1 MTGTATPDTR
11 KPVRPLRIGL
21 TGGIGSGKSTV
32 ARLFGEMG
40 ATVIDADELAHRLM
54 SPGGAAVAPIGRE
67 FGADL
72 VVDGG
77 IDRRR
82 LGGIVF
88 GQPPER
94 RRLEAILHPM
104 IRCEMERAA
113 QAAPTPYCLL
123 VIPLLVET
131 GQRDLVDRVLVVDSD
146 EEAQIARVRTRDRR
160 ADSEIR
166 AILSAQTS
174 RAQRLA
180 AADDVIDNRGDIED
194 LRRQAEIL
202 HQRYLSLAASRAS
215 GRR

>member
-1 MTGTATPDTR
+1 MIGTATPDSR

-54 SPGGAAVAPIGRE
+54 SPGGAAVAPILRE

-72 VVDGG
+72 SIDGG

-82 LGGIVF
+82 LGRIVF
-88 GQPPER
+88 EQPLER
-94 RRLEAILHPM
+94 QRLEAILHPM
-104 IRCEMERAA
+104 IRNEMERAA
-113 QAAPTPYCLL
+113 QTAPTPYCLL

-131 GQRDLVDRVLVVDSD
+131 GQRELVDRVLVVDAD
-146 EEAQIARVRTRDRR
+146 EEAQIVRVRTRDRR

-166 AILSAQTS
+166 SILSAQTS

-180 AADDVIDNRGDIED
+180 AADDVIDNRGDIKE
-194 LRRQAEIL
+194 LHRQVETL
-202 HQRYLSLAASRAS
+202 HKRYLALAAGHDADRP
-215 GRR
+215 